1 MKIFHL
7 SQNENDQT
15 PSNIDSQNIFYF
27 MAVLKLDLKERIFRY
42 L

>member
-7 SQNENDQT
+7 LQNENDQT
-15 PSNIDSQNIFYF
+15 PSNTDSQNMLYF
-27 MAVLKLDLKERIFRY
+27 MAVLKLDLKERNFRY

>member
-7 SQNENDQT
+7 LQNENDQA
-15 PSNIDSQNIFYF
+15 PSNIDSQNMLYF
-27 MAVLKLDLKERIFRY
+27 MAVLKLDLKERNFRY